1 MTEFRLM
8 TDALDKVYEALDMMA
23 EIKAGRYPGGQWC
36 EECGC
41 ETNHREHPQPEEE
54 TENAAVDA

>member
-1 MTEFRLM
+1 MTEFRFM
-8 TDALDKVYEALDMMA
+8 TDALDKVYEALEMQA

-41 ETNHREHPQPEEE
+41 ETNHTEHPQPEE
-54 TENAAVDA
+54 NDDA